1 MELLHAS
8 GQHQTCPY
16 YLIASIEHVLIQ
28 HSPNHNKGAQ
38 DKIVGL

>member
-8 GQHQTCPY
+8 GKHQTCPY
-16 YLIASIEHVLIQ
+16 YLIASIEHE
-28 HSPNHNKGAQ
+28 HSPNHNKGTQ